1 MRAPYIMFFVFSIA
15 YIMFTVGILLVFRK
29 HVKVLR
35 LHFLLRHR
43 LRKMK
48 KNTREL
54 SSFYRYLRG
63 ILFVGFKNPPGEKTF
78 LFSLVSLFG
87 FVFAIGSRHFSIFSA
102 ICVALMS
109 SLIPILLLIIKVES
123 IRKKGS
129 KEGMSVVADLYRNY
143 WVQNKNIF
151 SAMEE
156 TVNGNAPCPICKG
169 LIYKL
174 LLRLR
179 NTGNPLEI
187 KECIDQFT
195 FSMGTIWGKMLGVCI
210 RLSAENGVDISEGL
224 SDISEQLKLAHVR
237 VEERRRLNSEAARM
251 TIFLVPMLYIG
262 TVFISSYYLD
272 LSFSGFM
279 HNQFGTAEGFMF
291 FIIISF
297 LFVLNI
303 TILEFVQ
310 HQKIDY

>member
-1 MRAPYIMFFVFSIA
+1 MRASYTMFFILSLA
-15 YIMFTVGILLVFRK
+15 YFMFTVGVFLIFRK
-29 HVKVLR
+29 HIKVLK

-43 LRKMK
+43 LKSMQK
-48 KNTREL
+48 KTREL

-63 ILFVGFKNPPGEKTF
+63 ILFVGFQNPPGEKTF
-78 LFSLVSLFG
+78 LFTLLAL
-87 FVFAIGSRHFSIFSA
+87 FVFIFAMGSRHFSLVTA
-102 ICVALMS
+102 VGLAAMS
-109 SLIPILLLIIKVES
+109 SVMPILLLMIKVES

-143 WVQNKNIF
+143 WIQNKNIF

-156 TVNGNAPCPICKG
+156 TVKGNAQCPICKS
-169 LIYKL
+169 LMYKL

-187 KECIDQFT
+187 RECIDQFT
-195 FSMGTIWGKMLGVCI
+195 FSMGTVWGKMLGVCI

-224 SDISEQLKLAHVR
+224 SDISDQLKFAHVR
-237 VEERRRLNSEAARM
+237 AEERRRLNSETARM
-251 TIFLVPMLYIG
+251 TVFLVPMLYIG
-262 TVFISSYYLD
+262 TVFISSYYLEVNFLD
-272 LSFSGFM
+272 FM

-291 FIIISF
+291 FISISF
-297 LFVLNI
+297 LFVLNL